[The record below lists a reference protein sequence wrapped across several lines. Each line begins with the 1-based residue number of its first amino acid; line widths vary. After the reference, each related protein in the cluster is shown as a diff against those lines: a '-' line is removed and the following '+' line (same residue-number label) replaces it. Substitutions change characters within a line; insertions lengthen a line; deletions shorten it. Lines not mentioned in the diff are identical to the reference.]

1 MRRLVVSFYALVLA
15 DEVLLIGLIPL
26 APTFADRFGLS
37 KTETGA
43 LLAASAVATVL
54 ASVPVGVLAD
64 RLGAR
69 RLSLASGVLIA
80 AAALGQGLADSYPQ
94 LLAARFAFGIGS
106 ATLWTAGAAW
116 ISDSVPTR
124 RRSAALGAIM
134 VVAGVGGMIGPVY
147 AGFLAE
153 HVGVGTP
160 FLVGAAVAL
169 AVTAALA
176 LASPGRSEPHGHQ
189 PLLETLGAAR
199 GEPLVLGALA
209 VMVIAGLSDGAVGLL
224 APLQLDANGVSPGA
238 IGAAFSAAA
247 AVYLVVSTVV
257 ARLGDRPVR
266 LGTGAAGSLLLAVAF
281 VPVLLSASTVAVVAT
296 IIGRMPA
303 AGLLYTICFPL
314 GTLGAVR
321 AGIGRGAVLGVLNL
335 GWGSATLVA
344 PVVAGVIA
352 DASSE
357 RVAYGVLTGICAG
370 TAAWLFAAAW
380 QAQPEGARSG

>member
-1 MRRLVVSFYALVLA
+1 MRRLVLSFYALVLV
-15 DEVLLIGLIPL
+15 DEILLIGLIPL
-26 APTFADRFGLS
+26 APTFADRFDLS
-37 KTETGA
+37 KTETGV

-64 RLGAR
+64 RIGAR
-69 RLSLASGVLIA
+69 RLSLASGGLIA
-80 AAALGQGLADSYPQ
+80 AAALGQGLADSYPL

-116 ISDSVPTR
+116 ISDSVPAR

-134 VVAGVGGMIGPVY
+134 VVAGVGGMIGPIY

-153 HVGVGTP
+153 HIDLGTP
-160 FLVGAAVAL
+160 FLIG
-169 AVTAALA
+169 AALA
-176 LASPGRSEPHGHQ
+176 LAVTVALTLSSPGRSEPHGHQ
-189 PLLETLGAAR
+189 PILETLLAAR
-199 GEPLVLGALA
+199 SEPLVFGALA

-224 APLQLDANGVSPGA
+224 APLQLDANGVSSGA

-247 AVYLVVSTVV
+247 AVYLVVSTAV

-266 LGTGAAGSLLLAVAF
+266 LGTGATGSLLLAVAF
-281 VPVLLSASTVAVVAT
+281 VPVLLSASTAAVVAT
-296 IIGRMPA
+296 VIGRMPA

-321 AGIGRGAVLGVLNL
+321 AGIGRGAVLGLLNL

-344 PVVAGVIA
+344 PIVAGAIA

-357 RVAYGVLTGICAG
+357 RVAYGVLVGLCAA
-370 TAAWLFAAAW
+370 TAAWLLAAAW
-380 QAQPEGARSG
+380 QAQPQGARSG